1 MGLVDFIAPIL
12 NIVDRIIPDPAQKAA
27 AQLEVLKLQQSG
39 ELAQLTAD
47 VQLATAQTDI
57 NKVEA
62 ASPSLLV
69 SGPRPA
75 LMWVGVLGIAYQWIL
90 VPIGTFAYTLYTS
103 HGLPVPP
110 PEMSTDVM
118 WLVGSLMGLH
128 VGARSVEKIKGVAA
142 Q

>member
-90 VPIGTFAYTLYTS
+90 VPIGTFAYTLFTG
-103 HGLPVPP
+103 HVLPVEPP
-110 PEMSTDVM
+110 TMPTDVM